1 MDKVKAQLDEI
12 NQAIK
17 QLKRDTALIEEC
29 VQTSTDDPN
38 WANVCVA
45 PEEDETDRS
54 DKDTAADIIWAA
66 SMYTQAGETCS
77 PQVSFSGLVSGEEGQ
92 NVLSLQQ
99 LSNCLRTLDAYYA
112 TGGSTLVSNT
122 YTTGISSC
130 QMTAP
135 VNGYYNVCVHAR

>member
-77 PQVSFSGLVSGEEGQ
+77 PQVSLSGLVSGRR
-92 NVLSLQQ
+92 VRTFYLC
-99 LSNCLRTLDAYYA
+99 SN
-112 TGGSTLVSNT
+112 
-122 YTTGISSC
+122 
-130 QMTAP
+130 
-135 VNGYYNVCVHAR
+135 